1 ESIDIDAVS
10 QQMESVPGV
19 HGIHHLHIW
28 PISTTETALTAHV
41 VVREGAEPEEVVHAL
56 KHTLGDLGIQHAT
69 LETERHDHPCAD
81 EASGCYKA
89 DTH

>member
-1 ESIDIDAVS
+1 
-10 QQMESVPGV
+10 
-19 HGIHHLHIW
+19 
-28 PISTTETALTAHV
+28 

-56 KHTLGDLGIQHAT
+56 KHALGDLGIQHAT